1 MNNAYK
7 YSARKGPG
15 DYIESI
21 VYAESKEQAM
31 EKIVQLG
38 YSQVSIGELVPPSS
52 QADKRV
58 YVRVDSK
65 VSIKY
70 KTFKGKIQE
79 PDEDEFEPELLATTK
94 NISAGGLLFYA
105 NDPLGQGEVIKLTL
119 QLPDQNPIECL
130 AKVVRSNKV
139 FAKSGYDIAVYF
151 LDLPHVERLRLNRH
165 ILN

>member
-1 MNNAYK
+1 MNDAYK

-21 VYAESKEQAM
+21 VYAESKEQAL

-38 YSQVSIGELVPPSS
+38 YSQVSIGEMLPSS
-52 QADKRV
+52 SKTDKRV

-65 VSIKY
+65 VAIKY

-79 PDEDEFEPELLATTK
+79 PDEDDYEPELLATTK

-105 NDPLGQGEVIKLTL
+105 DDSLDAGEVIKLTL
-119 QLPDQNPIECL
+119 ELPGQNPVECL

-139 FAKSGYDIAVYF
+139 FAKSGYDVAVYF
-151 LDLPHVERLRLNRH
+151 LDLPQVERSRLSRH
-165 ILN
+165 IK